1 MKASIVGEYT
11 AMANELEGK
20 VAIITGASRGLGA
33 ETARLFAR
41 EGARVLLADVLD
53 TPGERVAD
61 EIGEHA
67 LYVHLDV
74 TREED
79 WLAAIARAEHEFG
92 RLDILVNN
100 AAILGLGLLEDTS
113 LEDYDQVIR
122 VNQVGPFLGMKCA
135 IPAMRR
141 AGGGSIVNISSVAGL
156 HGYETGVCYTSS
168 KFAVR
173 GMTKVAALELGQY
186 DIRVN
191 AVLPGAMQTG
201 MAADDDITELP
212 FPLGRISMPL
222 EVANLILWLGSQK
235 SSYCTGADFLI
246 DGGALAGLIG

>member
-20 VAIITGASRGLGA
+20 VAIITGASQGLGA

-141 AGGGSIVNISSVAGL
+141 AGGGSIVP
-156 HGYETGVCYTSS
+156 
-168 KFAVR
+168 K
-173 GMTKVAALELGQY
+173 
-186 DIRVN
+186 
-191 AVLPGAMQTG
+191 PG
-201 MAADDDITELP
+201 
-212 FPLGRISMPL
+212 R
-222 EVANLILWLGSQK
+222 
-235 SSYCTGADFLI
+235 
-246 DGGALAGLIG
+246 